1 VRQGIPSQFRSAQR
15 VADRF
20 SLVASVNSAPT
31 PGILLSWLMVQ
42 RSTRGNVLALP
53 QTLQN
58 SVLSELTERPL
69 SMAIH
74 SYPVYFQKNPLP
86 AAMVDVA
93 RT

>member
-1 VRQGIPSQFRSAQR
+1 VRQGIPSQFRPAQR

-42 RSTRGNVLALP
+42 RSRGNVLALP

-58 SVLSELTERPL
+58 SVLSELTERRL

-86 AAMVDVA
+86 AAVVDVA